1 MALVH
6 ASCVAIAGTG
16 VLLRGAPGS
25 GKSDLAFRLIDG
37 GARLVADDQVDL
49 RRDVGDLIA
58 TAPPRLHGLLE
69 VRGLGIMRYPAA
81 PEATLG
87 LVIDLVF
94 DDSVERLPEPIEW
107 EIEGVR
113 LPGLSVAAF
122 HPSSSALLRAAV
134 AALREDAMLVGAF
147 AEEAP

>member
-1 MALVH
+1 
-6 ASCVAIAGTG
+6 
-16 VLLRGAPGS
+16 
-25 GKSDLAFRLIDG
+25 
-37 GARLVADDQVDL
+37 
-49 RRDVGDLIA
+49 
-58 TAPPRLHGLLE
+58 
-69 VRGLGIMRYPAA
+69 MRYPAA

-87 LVIDLVF
+87 LVIDLVL

>member
-6 ASCVAIAGTG
+6 ASCVAIGGTG

-49 RRDVGDLIA
+49 RRDGRSLIA

-87 LVIDLVF
+87 LVVDLVL
-94 DDSVERLPEPIEW
+94 DDSVERLPEPTERA
-107 EIEGVR
+107 IEGVG

-122 HPSSSALLRAAV
+122 HSSSSALLCAAV
-134 AALREDAMLVGAF
+134 AALRDDAMLVGAF
-147 AEEAP
+147 AEDAP